1 MDQNHHSSALII
13 KSLEWCCKPT
23 APQWK
28 FSFGF
33 NMDPVPDT
41 DFLSRFIGTSI
52 KITTIHG
59 CFQGELFHIDAARAI
74 ILVKGEKSFQQ
85 PPLSSE
91 SGLHTGDVISE
102 DDIKP
107 ALMPEKVEASALQNV
122 KESDVQIPN
131 YSGDEDLNYI
141 LIDQFQPMFGPAIM
155 NLQNQKVLGLAAVA
169 LNVSCHGKLCWLQV
183 ATKTRVY
190 IFDILLLGPKVFK
203 NGLQMVL
210 EDKGILKVV
219 HDCRWLG
226 NFLFHKYSVVL
237 ANVFD
242 TQVADVYLFSME
254 TGGFL
259 PNRTSTSKECLTR
272 YLNLSPSKVSF
283 LKYKQTI
290 MKDNPN
296 IWSDRPLQT
305 AALKL
310 LSLEVVHL
318 LALRSAMLDAMLSDY
333 TLLVDSYLTGYC
345 HKASDMFLTTEA
357 ASCQIPRELQQ
368 ICVLQQRRREK
379 ALRLYQVTSQGHL
392 IREEM

>member
-1 MDQNHHSSALII
+1 
-13 KSLEWCCKPT
+13 
-23 APQWK
+23 
-28 FSFGF
+28 
-33 NMDPVPDT
+33 MDPVPDT

-74 ILVKGEKSFQQ
+74 ILVKVKD
-85 PPLSSE
+85 LSTGKTSPGAKLFFGNVILKVE
-91 SGLHTGDVISE
+91 TEEDPSDRVDPEQVDDSTGDVISE

-203 NGLQMVL
+203 NGLQTVL

>member
-1 MDQNHHSSALII
+1 MEPLS
-13 KSLEWCCKPT
+13 
-23 APQWK
+23 
-28 FSFGF
+28 
-33 NMDPVPDT
+33 DT
-41 DFLSRFIGTSI
+41 DFLSRFIGTNI

-59 CFQGELFHIDAARAI
+59 HFQGELFHIDTARAI
-74 ILVKGEKSFQQ
+74 ILIKVIDLSTGKTVPGAKLFLGHVILKVETQEDPSYHDGQEQ
-85 PPLSSE
+85 DEPPDE
-91 SGLHTGDVISE
+91 SGNMVSE
-102 DDIKP
+102 DK
-107 ALMPEKVEASALQNV
+107 AKSALKPEVVDATAPKNV

-131 YSGDEDLNYI
+131 YSGDEDINYI

-155 NLQNQKVLGLAAVA
+155 HLQNQKVLGLAAVA
-169 LNVSCHGKLCWLQV
+169 LNVSCHGKLCLLQI

-190 IFDILLLGPKVFK
+190 IFDIFLLGPKVFK

-242 TQVADVYLFSME
+242 TQVADVYVFSIE

-259 PNRTSTSKECLTR
+259 PNHTSTVTECLTR
-272 YLNLSPSKVSF
+272 YLNLSSSKVSY
-283 LKYKQTI
+283 LTYKQTI

-296 IWSDRPLQT
+296 IWCNRPLQT

-310 LSLEVVHL
+310 LSLEVLQL
-318 LALRSAMLDAMLSDY
+318 LALRLAMLDAMLADF
-333 TLLVDSYLTGYC
+333 TLLVDGYLTGYC
-345 HKASDMFLTTEA
+345 HQASDMFLSAEKD
-357 ASCQIPRELQQ
+357 ASSEIPKELQQ

-379 ALRLYQVTSQGHL
+379 ALRLYQVTPQGHL
-392 IREEM
+392 IREDM

>member
-1 MDQNHHSSALII
+1 
-13 KSLEWCCKPT
+13 
-23 APQWK
+23 
-28 FSFGF
+28 
-33 NMDPVPDT
+33 MDPVTDT
-41 DFLSRFIGTSI
+41 DFLSRFIGTNV

-59 CFQGELFHIDAARAI
+59 CFQGELFHIDASRSI
-74 ILVKGEKSFQQ
+74 MLVKVKD
-85 PPLSSE
+85 LSTGKTSPGAKLFFGNVILKVE
-91 SGLHTGDVISE
+91 TEEDPSDHVDQEQVDDSTGDMVSE
-102 DDIKP
+102 DQAES
-107 ALMPEKVEASALQNV
+107 ALKPEKVEATAPQNV
-122 KESDVQIPN
+122 KKSDVQIPN
-131 YSGDEDLNYI
+131 YSGDEDINCI
-141 LIDQFQPMFGPAIM
+141 LIDQFQPKFGPAIM
-155 NLQNQKVLGLAAVA
+155 YLQNQKVLGLAAVV

-242 TQVADVYLFSME
+242 TQVADVYLFSMN

-259 PNRTSTSKECLTR
+259 PNRTSTSTECLTR
-272 YLNLSPSKVSF
+272 YLNLSSSQVSF

-296 IWSDRPLQT
+296 IWCDRPMQT
-305 AALKL
+305 AAQKL
-310 LSLEVVHL
+310 LSLEVMHL

-333 TLLVDSYLTGYC
+333 TLLVDSYLNGYC
-345 HKASDMFLTTEA
+345 HKASDVLLTMEA
-357 ASCQIPRELQQ
+357 ASCEIPKELQQ

-379 ALRLYQVTSQGHL
+379 ALQLYQVNSQGHL
-392 IREEM
+392 IREEI

>member
-1 MDQNHHSSALII
+1 
-13 KSLEWCCKPT
+13 
-23 APQWK
+23 
-28 FSFGF
+28 
-33 NMDPVPDT
+33 MDPVPDT

-74 ILVKGEKSFQQ
+74 ILVKVKD
-85 PPLSSE
+85 LSTGKTSPGAKLFFGNVILKVE
-91 SGLHTGDVISE
+91 TEEDPSDRVDPEQVDDSTGDVISE

>member
-1 MDQNHHSSALII
+1 
-13 KSLEWCCKPT
+13 
-23 APQWK
+23 
-28 FSFGF
+28 
-33 NMDPVPDT
+33 MDPVPDT

-74 ILVKGEKSFQQ
+74 ILVKVKD
-85 PPLSSE
+85 LSNGKTSPGAKLFFGNVILKVE
-91 SGLHTGDVISE
+91 TEEDPSDRVDPEQVDDSTGDVISE

>member
-1 MDQNHHSSALII
+1 
-13 KSLEWCCKPT
+13 
-23 APQWK
+23 
-28 FSFGF
+28 
-33 NMDPVPDT
+33 MDPVTDT
-41 DFLSRFIGTSI
+41 DFLSRFIGTNV

-59 CFQGELFHIDAARAI
+59 CFQGELFHIDASRSI
-74 ILVKGEKSFQQ
+74 MLVKVKD
-85 PPLSSE
+85 LS
-91 SGLHTGDVISE
+91 TGKTSPGAKLFFGNVILKVETEEDPSDRIDQEQVDDSIGDMVSE
-102 DDIKP
+102 DQAEP
-107 ALMPEKVEASALQNV
+107 ALKPENVEATAPQNV
-122 KESDVQIPN
+122 KERDVQIPN
-131 YSGDEDLNYI
+131 YSGDEDINCI
-141 LIDQFQPMFGPAIM
+141 LIDQFQPKFGPAIM
-155 NLQNQKVLGLAAVA
+155 YLQNQKVLGLAAVV

-242 TQVADVYLFSME
+242 TQVADVYLFSMN

-259 PNRTSTSKECLTR
+259 PNRTSTSTECLTR
-272 YLNLSPSKVSF
+272 YLNLSSSQVSF

-296 IWSDRPLQT
+296 IWCDRPMQT
-305 AALKL
+305 AAQKL
-310 LSLEVVHL
+310 LSLEVMHL

-333 TLLVDSYLTGYC
+333 TLLVDSYLNGYC
-345 HKASDMFLTTEA
+345 HKPSDVLFTMEA
-357 ASCQIPRELQQ
+357 ASCEIPKELQQ

-379 ALRLYQVTSQGHL
+379 ALQLYQVNSQGHL
-392 IREEM
+392 IREEI